1 MRVLLDTHVLL
12 WARAAAAG
20 WYEVARRGNHVQ
32 LRHPSRKGP
41 VTMPHPRTDLPGR
54 SRMPACRSMLL
65 TEPAGR
71 SVRGCGIVT
80 RPLREGCLS

>member
-41 VTMPHPRTDLPGR
+41 VTMPHPRTDLPPGSLR
-54 SRMPACRSMLL
+54 SIERQAGIRLL
-65 TEPAGR
+65 PR
-71 SVRGCGIVT
+71 R
-80 RPLREGCLS
+80 

>member
-41 VTMPHPRTDLPGR
+41 VTMPHPRTDLP
-54 SRMPACRSMLL
+54 
-65 TEPAGR
+65 AG
-71 SVRGCGIVT
+71 SVRSIERQAGI
-80 RPLREGCLS
+80 RLLPRR

>member
-32 LRHPSRKGP
+32 LRHPSRKGC
-41 VTMPHPRTDLPGR
+41 VTMPHPRTDLP
-54 SRMPACRSMLL
+54 
-65 TEPAGR
+65 AG
-71 SVRGCGIVT
+71 SVRSIERRAGI
-80 RPLREGCLS
+80 RLLPRR